1 MPAASEVC
9 QCVGGVFNTDT
20 DHTDSGM
27 DADLLSD
34 VVAVLDGDG
43 VDKGVDLLVALLLLD
58 HIDNVLKLGLLG
70 DLLTDRPGHSMTL
83 TYRWAGAQNFTRCLL
98 LMMR

>member
-1 MPAASEVC
+1 MC
-9 QCVGGVFNTDT
+9 YCVGGVFNTDT

-83 TYRWAGAQNFTRCLL
+83 TYRRAVAQNFR
-98 LMMR
+98 R

>member
-1 MPAASEVC
+1 MC
-9 QCVGGVFNTDT
+9 YCVGGVFNTDT

-43 VDKGVDLLVALLLLD
+43 VNKGGDLLVAFLLLD
-58 HIDNVLKLGLLG
+58 HIDNVLKIVLLG
-70 DLLTDRPGHSMTL
+70 DLLGLGTAWHSPT
-83 TYRWAGAQNFTRCLL
+83 GGLL
-98 LMMR
+98 HKILEGVFF

>member
-43 VDKGVDLLVALLLLD
+43 VDKGGDLLVALSLLH
-58 HIDNVLKLGLLG
+58 HINNVLKLVLLG
-70 DLLTDRPGHSMTL
+70 DLLGLGLSS
-83 TYRWAGAQNFTRCLL
+83 A
-98 LMMR
+98 